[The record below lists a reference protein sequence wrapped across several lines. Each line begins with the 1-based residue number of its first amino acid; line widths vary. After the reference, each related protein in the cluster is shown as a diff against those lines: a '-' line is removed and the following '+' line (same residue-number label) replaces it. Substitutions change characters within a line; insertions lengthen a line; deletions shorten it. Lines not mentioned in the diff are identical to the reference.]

1 MIGGTR
7 CDRAENELMDAS
19 DTGAAE
25 LEAES
30 KDEVDEAV
38 ITAVLEAETAVRGEA
53 VVEVVSNAGEE
64 MEV

>member
-1 MIGGTR
+1 
-7 CDRAENELMDAS
+7 MDAS